1 VESGQHQSEFIKHV
15 PCTNPSCLSSDANSL
30 YTDGHQF
37 CFSCNTYIGSDAVAK
52 SDFKTVEV
60 NPDMLIGDILP
71 LHKRNISLES
81 CQKWNYQIGKS
92 SGEVVQIAN
101 YYNNDKKIVFQK
113 LRFKDKQF
121 KTVGNINDA
130 LLYGQNLWS
139 SGGRKVCICE
149 GEIDSISLSQLFGH
163 KYPVVG
169 IPNGVNGAVKAIKKQ
184 LEWLESFE
192 EIVIFFDQ
200 DEHGQ
205 QAAQDC
211 AELFTIGK
219 CKIASFELKDVND
232 MLVANRGEEVIKAMW
247 EAKPFRPDGIL
258 CGTDLWELI
267 KEPNPQAVAKYPFNG
282 LNNKL
287 HGLRRREIVTICGGT
302 GIGKTLFTKEIAYSL
317 IKQDQK
323 IGIISLEESVKRA
336 CEGIIGLSLNR
347 RIHLDR
353 SNVTEEELKKAYQET
368 IGSGKVFLFNHWG
381 STEQDRIFNK
391 IRYFANGLDCSFIVL
406 DHVSILISG
415 LEVYDERKSLDILFT
430 QLRKLA
436 EELNIGLIV
445 VSHLRRLEGNKD
457 HTDGVQVSLSHLRG
471 SSSISQLSD
480 QVISVERNF
489 NEDENKNKTLVRVLK
504 NRFAGIT
511 GLAASLKYNDETGRL
526 VEDYDENFIF

>member
-1 VESGQHQSEFIKHV
+1 
-15 PCTNPSCLSSDANSL
+15 
-30 YTDGHQF
+30 
-37 CFSCNTYIGSDAVAK
+37 
-52 SDFKTVEV
+52 
-60 NPDMLIGDILP
+60 
-71 LHKRNISLES
+71 LES

-101 YYNNDKKIVFQK
+101 YYNNDKKIVFQM

-192 EIVIFFDQ
+192 EIIIFFDQ

-317 IKQDQK
+317 IKQNQ
-323 IGIISLEESVKRA
+323 KRA
-336 CEGIIGLSLNR
+336 
-347 RIHLDR
+347 
-353 SNVTEEELKKAYQET
+353 K
-368 IGSGKVFLFNHWG
+368 
-381 STEQDRIFNK
+381 
-391 IRYFANGLDCSFIVL
+391 
-406 DHVSILISG
+406 
-415 LEVYDERKSLDILFT
+415 T
-430 QLRKLA
+430 QLRK
-436 EELNIGLIV
+436 
-445 VSHLRRLEGNKD
+445 S
-457 HTDGVQVSLSHLRG
+457 
-471 SSSISQLSD
+471 
-480 QVISVERNF
+480 
-489 NEDENKNKTLVRVLK
+489 
-504 NRFAGIT
+504 
-511 GLAASLKYNDETGRL
+511 
-526 VEDYDENFIF
+526 